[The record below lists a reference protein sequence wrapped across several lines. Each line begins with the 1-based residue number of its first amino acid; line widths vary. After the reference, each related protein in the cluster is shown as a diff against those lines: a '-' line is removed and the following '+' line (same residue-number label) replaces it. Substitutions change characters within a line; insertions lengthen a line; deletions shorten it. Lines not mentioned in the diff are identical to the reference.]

1 MTIKKE
7 VKIGFIMVLA
17 IGLLFWGANFLK
29 GKDIFSSDVQY
40 YGVYPRIDGLG
51 VSNPVIINGFKVG
64 KVDKISFNPNNSGEL
79 IVKFSVDREKFKVP
93 RDSRAK
99 IVSSDILGSKSIELI
114 IGESLEFAKT
124 GDTLSSDIEASLTE
138 EVNQQIAPLKRKA
151 ENLIQTVDSAIMV
164 VSAIFNQQAR
174 NDLNESFTSIKR
186 SLLTFEMT
194 AKRID
199 GLVEEERK
207 HLKGIVSNMESITN
221 NIKNNN
227 ENLTSVLNNVHQITD
242 SLAKSNLTQ
251 VINNAAIAMQSATN
265 ILQKIENGEGSMGEL
280 LNNDTLYYNL
290 EAASKDLDKLF
301 LDLRLNPERYVHF
314 SIFGR
319 KNKEVNIEKAK

>member
-51 VSNPVIINGFKVG
+51 VSNPVVINGFKVG
-64 KVDKISFNPNNSGEL
+64 KVDKITFNPNNSGEL
-79 IVKFSVDREKFKVP
+79 IVKFSVDRDKFKVP
-93 RDSRAK
+93 KDSRAK

-114 IGESLEFAKT
+114 IGESSEFAEE

-199 GLVEEERK
+199 GMVEEERN

-227 ENLTSVLNNVHQITD
+227 ENLTAVLNNVNQITD
-242 SLAKSNLTQ
+242 SLANSNLRQ
-251 VINNAAIAMQSATN
+251 VIDNAAVAMNSATT
-265 ILQKIENGEGSMGEL
+265 ILQKIENGEGSLGEL

-319 KNKEVNIEKAK
+319 KNKDKE